1 MRFRSRLPPPARRIT
16 IDAVSVTAVRSA
28 VPSAHEARRRV
39 AERVPRAPARTRSRR
54 LRRHPDDAK
63 SEILE
68 AAERV
73 LRGRP
78 FRDLQVAG
86 LMDETGLRRSS
97 FYHYFRDRHD
107 LVVGLLEK
115 LAGELV
121 PMNEV
126 WFRAEGD
133 RVANLRAG
141 YEGIGRFWA
150 RHGPVLRAVAD
161 AATHDRKV
169 ERAHRRFVERFVR
182 GTAERIRA
190 DVECGQIA
198 PLDAEETARALI
210 LMSERFL
217 NEKLGRDSRTD
228 WRPVVDTLATIWQR
242 ALYGRCR

>member
-1 MRFRSRLPPPARRIT
+1 VRSVHETRGRVTDVARR
-16 IDAVSVTAVRSA
+16 ASL
-28 VPSAHEARRRV
+28 
-39 AERVPRAPARTRSRR
+39 RASGR
-54 LRRHPDDAK
+54 LRRRPDEAK
-63 SEILE
+63 GEILE

-73 LRGRP
+73 LRRRP
-78 FRDLQVAG
+78 FRDLQVAD
-86 LMDETGLRRSS
+86 LMDQTGLRRSS

-115 LAGELV
+115 LAAELV

-126 WFRAEGD
+126 WFRSRGD

-141 YEGIGRFWA
+141 YEGVGRFWA
-150 RHGPVLRAVAD
+150 RHGPVLRAIAD

-182 GTAERIRA
+182 GTAERIRT
-190 DVECGQIA
+190 DIECGQIA

-217 NEKLGRDSRTD
+217 NEKLGRDHRAD
-228 WRPVVDTLATIWQR
+228 WRPVVDTLTTIWQR
-242 ALYGRCR
+242 ALYGRSR

>member
-1 MRFRSRLPPPARRIT
+1 VRSVHETRGRVADVARR
-16 IDAVSVTAVRSA
+16 A
-28 VPSAHEARRRV
+28 P
-39 AERVPRAPARTRSRR
+39 PRARSGR
-54 LRRHPDDAK
+54 LRRRPGEAK
-63 SEILE
+63 GEILE

-73 LRGRP
+73 LRRRP
-78 FRDLQVAG
+78 FRDLQVAD

-115 LAGELV
+115 LAAELV

-141 YEGIGRFWA
+141 YEGIGRFWD
-150 RHGPVLRAVAD
+150 RHGPVLRAIAD

-182 GTAERIRA
+182 GTAGRIRA
-190 DVECGQIA
+190 DIECGQIA

-217 NEKLGRDSRTD
+217 NEKLGRDHSAD
-228 WRPVVDTLATIWQR
+228 WRSVVDTLTTIWQR
-242 ALYGRCR
+242 ALYGRNR

>member
-1 MRFRSRLPPPARRIT
+1 VRSVYETRGRVADVARR
-16 IDAVSVTAVRSA
+16 AA
-28 VPSAHEARRRV
+28 
-39 AERVPRAPARTRSRR
+39 PRARSGR
-54 LRRHPDDAK
+54 LRRRPDEAK
-63 SEILE
+63 GEILE

-73 LRGRP
+73 LRRRP
-78 FRDLQVAG
+78 FRDLQVAD

-115 LAGELV
+115 LAAELV

-141 YEGIGRFWA
+141 YEGVGRFWD
-150 RHGPVLRAVAD
+150 RHGPVLGAIAD

-182 GTAERIRA
+182 GTAGRIRA
-190 DVECGQIA
+190 DIECGQIA
-198 PLDAEETARALI
+198 PLNAEETARALI

-217 NEKLGRDSRTD
+217 NEKLGRDHSAD
-228 WRPVVDTLATIWQR
+228 WRSVVDTLTTIWQR
-242 ALYGRCR
+242 ALYGRNR

>member
-1 MRFRSRLPPPARRIT
+1 VRSVQEARGHVAEQARR
-16 IDAVSVTAVRSA
+16 A
-28 VPSAHEARRRV
+28 PQ
-39 AERVPRAPARTRSRR
+39 RARSRR
-54 LRRHPDDAK
+54 LRRRPDEAK
-63 SEILE
+63 GEILE

-73 LRGRP
+73 LRARP
-78 FRDLQVAG
+78 FRDLQVAD

-115 LAGELV
+115 LAAELV

-141 YEGIGRFWA
+141 YEGVGRFWA

-169 ERAHRRFVERFVR
+169 EWAHRRFVERFVR

-190 DVECGQIA
+190 DIDCGQIA

-210 LMSERFL
+210 LMSEGVL
-217 NEKLGRDSRTD
+217 NEKLGRDHRAD
-228 WRPVVDTLATIWQR
+228 WRAVVDTLATIWQR
-242 ALYGRCR
+242 ALYGRSR